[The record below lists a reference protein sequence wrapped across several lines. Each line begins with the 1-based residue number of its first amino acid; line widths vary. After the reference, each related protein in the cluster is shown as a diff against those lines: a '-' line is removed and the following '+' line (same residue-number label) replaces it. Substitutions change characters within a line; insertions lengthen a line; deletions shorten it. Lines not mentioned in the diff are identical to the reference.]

1 MSDAA
6 LEALV
11 RRDRI
16 VVGATLAVLVVAASL
31 YLRHL
36 ASAMVG
42 MAMPDMPSM
51 PGMVM
56 TMHPWNWV
64 EIGTLVVMWAVMMVA
79 MMMPAA
85 APMILMF
92 ATIYR
97 RRAAAGRTA
106 VPTAIFVLAYLVV
119 WAIFSVVAAVAQAGL
134 HAAALLSPA
143 MAATSPWLAGGLL
156 IVAGMFQWTPLKRAC
171 LAACRSPLSFLMT
184 GWSEGRGGAFL
195 MGLRHGYP
203 VRAGLRRRQGRL
215 GAAVQRGTT
224 RRTCRRH
231 PGNAIA
237 PSLLT
242 PLQFLDFRCR
252 LTHKLRKLLEL
263 LDVEGRVDRA
273 DVTDLDE
280 AASSRARD
288 EEPHTKRAT
297 PIVHFGVLSLLPLF
311 QRFDH
316 LRHLG

>member
-1 MSDAA
+1 MSEAA

-16 VVGATLAVLVVAASL
+16 VVGAALAVLVVAASL
-31 YLRHL
+31 YLLHL
-36 ASAMVG
+36 AFAMAD

-56 TMHPWNWV
+56 TMHAWSWV
-64 EIGTLVVMWAVMMVA
+64 EIGTLVVMWTVMMIA

-85 APMILMF
+85 APMILIF
-92 ATIYR
+92 ATIHR
-97 RRAAAGRTA
+97 RRAAEGRTA

-195 MGLRHGYP
+195 MGLRHGFYCLGCCWALMALLF
-203 VRAGLRRRQGRL
+203 VAGVMNLLWVAAIAVAVLVEKVVPRGDLVGRL
-215 GAAVQRGTT
+215 AGVALVVA
-224 RRTCRRH
+224 
-231 PGNAIA
+231 
-237 PSLLT
+237 
-242 PLQFLDFRCR
+242 
-252 LTHKLRKLLEL
+252 
-263 LDVEGRVDRA
+263 
-273 DVTDLDE
+273 
-280 AASSRARD
+280 
-288 EEPHTKRAT
+288 
-297 PIVHFGVLSLLPLF
+297 GVLLVA
-311 QRFDH
+311 R
-316 LRHLG
+316 GVIG